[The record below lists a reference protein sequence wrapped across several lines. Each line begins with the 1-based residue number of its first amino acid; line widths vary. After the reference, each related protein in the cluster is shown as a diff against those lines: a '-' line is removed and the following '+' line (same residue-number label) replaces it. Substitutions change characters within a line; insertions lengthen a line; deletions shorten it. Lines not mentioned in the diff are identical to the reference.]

1 MIYSFLW
8 SHRDQTSHISTPSRN
23 VAWNAGL
30 PKIHRLHNAIAYDRR
45 TKQFVWMIAV
55 RVANK
60 LCVWCRHFVSVRRE
74 NARERWKIRRS
85 SISSAYA
92 RGLWKIM
99 YLIDVGDFRLEGRRR
114 GTMMMGRRFCCW
126 WQIAWIGWSVGGIDD
141 CIMLYGGCNTQRRA
155 YMRAIRM

>member
-8 SHRDQTSHISTPSRN
+8 SHRDQTSLISTPSRN

-60 LCVWCRHFVSVRRE
+60 LCVDAVILFQCDVKMRE
-74 NARERWKIRRS
+74 KDGKFKKFNFECVCARLVENN
-85 SISSAYA
+85 
-92 RGLWKIM
+92 
-99 YLIDVGDFRLEGRRR
+99 VFNRRR
-114 GTMMMGRRFCCW
+114 RLSTWRPTAGNDDDGPAFLLLMANRVDWVKCGWDW
-126 WQIAWIGWSVGGIDD
+126 W
-141 CIMLYGGCNTQRRA
+141 LYYAIWWMQHATQNV
-155 YMRAIRM
+155 YEGY